1 MYIDIHTHSQ
11 HYCDSVIKIVNIS
24 PIELESRDVQK
35 GVSTFFSVGV
45 HPWDAAEGAVVTRHH
60 TEAATFSSV
69 IALGEAG
76 LDKAHPNT
84 ERQVEVFLQ
93 MINIS
98 ETNRKPLIIHAVR
111 SYPEIIETRK
121 LSNAK
126 MPWIIHSFQ
135 GTKESAK
142 QLLKHNIFL
151 SLGEILF
158 NKKREERAIE
168 LLESIPAQRLFL
180 ETDDSG
186 RDIAE
191 VYERASTLMRC
202 DIERLK
208 EQIFINFKNIFY
220 NE

>member
-1 MYIDIHTHSQ
+1 MYIDIHTHNQ
-11 HYCDSVIKIVNIS
+11 HDSDNVIKIVNIS
-24 PIELESRDVQK
+24 PIELERRDVHK

-45 HPWDAAEGAVVTRHH
+45 HPWEAAKGAVVTRHH

-76 LDKAHPNT
+76 LDKTHPNS
-84 ERQVEVFLQ
+84 ERQIEVFLQ
-93 MINIS
+93 MIHLS

-121 LSNAK
+121 LSKAK

-142 QLLKHNIFL
+142 QLLRHNIFL
-151 SLGEILF
+151 SVGEILF

-168 LLESIPAQRLFL
+168 LLEAIPEERLFL

-191 VYERASTLMRC
+191 VYDKAATLMRC
-202 DIERLK
+202 DITRLK
-208 EQIFINFKNIFY
+208 EQIYINFKKIFY